1 MTDEVELEIY
11 FPKGTHLGGQLVNVT
26 DKGGIGILFAIP
38 VEGDEFSQ
46 RYTVLAEF
54 GERQFKLVLSWS
66 PSRAGD
72 ERISWSNFNGEP
84 IDATKHPLFGTKNE
98 KGFDKLPAGCYV
110 IREEVEV

>member
-1 MTDEVELEIY
+1 MTEEVEIEIY
-11 FPKGTHLGGQLVNVT
+11 FPNGSHLGGEFVIK
-26 DKGGIGILFAIP
+26 DKGGIGTMYVVP

-46 RYTVLAEF
+46 RYVVLADF
-54 GERQFKLVLSWS
+54 ADRQFKLVLSWS

-84 IDATKHPLFGTKNE
+84 IDTAKHPLFGTKNE
-98 KGFDKLPAGCYV
+98 QDSDKFSAGCYV